1 MEKTSDSWELGG
13 FLFNLF
19 IRSFMSIKL
28 DQHREEREI
37 ETTAEIKQIIQS
49 HLLPSLSQCVAYLD
63 DVAN

>member
-1 MEKTSDSWELGG
+1 
-13 FLFNLF
+13 
-19 IRSFMSIKL
+19 MSLKL

-63 DVAN
+63 DVANWSDSIATKLYFFMWLILLC